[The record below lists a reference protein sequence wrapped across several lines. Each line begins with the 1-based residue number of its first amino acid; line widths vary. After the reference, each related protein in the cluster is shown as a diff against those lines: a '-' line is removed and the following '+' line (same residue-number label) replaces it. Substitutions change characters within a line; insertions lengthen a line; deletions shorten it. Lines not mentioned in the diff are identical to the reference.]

1 MYGSENGQTPDR
13 RFHLRRNQGALLKF
27 LAAMDDAMAYH
38 IDVRGLSDDLC
49 FSAPEGLEHMRNHLW
64 TRIRGQTLFEGN
76 AAGSGDLQFRGPLIV
91 RPICISLPE
100 WRGRKFRPGARHIV
114 QARLLAPCPRAQNE
128 NFYTIN
134 SP

>member
-100 WRGRKFRPGARHIV
+100 WRGRNFTQGAR
-114 QARLLAPCPRAQNE
+114 RLLQAPLPPS
-128 NFYTIN
+128 FPP
-134 SP
+134 SPDKHFLP

>member
-1 MYGSENGQTPDR
+1 MKQKT
-13 RFHLRRNQGALLKF
+13 
-27 LAAMDDAMAYH
+27 AYD

-76 AAGSGDLQFRGPLIV
+76 AAGGGDLQFRGPLIV

-100 WRGRKFRPGARHIV
+100 LRGGQVQEGAQDLPLNDPLASFTRGSEQQFSSIHIHF
-114 QARLLAPCPRAQNE
+114 PC
-128 NFYTIN
+128 
-134 SP
+134 